1 MHQKLYSK
9 LALELEKSEFIRSR
23 SRIERFSRNAPNCY
37 KVYTIP
43 KRTSG
48 YRVIAHPSKE
58 LKIYQRALTSILSDS
73 LKAHH
78 TSYAYKKGF
87 SIKDNALKHAQNKY
101 LLKMD
106 FNDFFNTIEPDIF
119 HQALNRLKLKFS
131 NAEKRLL
138 TQLLFWNKT
147 KSSTLKLVLSVGAPS
162 SPLISN
168 FVMFE
173 FDQIIDEY
181 CNEKSIVYTRYAD
194 DITFSSSVKGNLFN
208 VPHFVQE
215 KKKKNYN
222 YRISVNESKTVF
234 SSKAHNRHVTGITLA
249 NDNTLSIGRTKKRM
263 TSAMV
268 HKYSINK
275 LDSNDLN
282 YLKGL
287 LSFISHV
294 EPQFF
299 ERLKKKY
306 GNDVLNRISK
316 GDLNE

>member
-1 MHQKLYSK
+1 MG
-9 LALELEKSEFIRSR
+9 
-23 SRIERFSRNAPNCY
+23 
-37 KVYTIP
+37 
-43 KRTSG
+43 KR
-48 YRVIAHPSKE
+48 
-58 LKIYQRALTSILSDS
+58 
-73 LKAHH
+73 
-78 TSYAYKKGF
+78 
-87 SIKDNALKHAQNKY
+87 
-101 LLKMD
+101 
-106 FNDFFNTIEPDIF
+106 
-119 HQALNRLKLKFS
+119 KFPI
-131 NAEKRLL
+131 N
-138 TQLLFWNKT
+138 QLFWNKT

-215 KKKKNYN
+215 VLGKNYN

-294 EPQFF
+294 EPQFI